1 MAHTAVHAQVFS
13 AGIFLKK
20 TEPKP
25 GLPALLLLHR
35 TLLTWARNCR
45 KYSSCNQFVVS
56 QKDLYTNTRSNFYS
70 ASKQHGV
77 QCYESLQKIMPKI
90 ILRIGSVFY
99 AIVNIRKDSGSNRC
113 LGTDQSQRLRRSYF
127 GCSFAPAPSVGL
139 FALDFPA
146 ALTSIVLARY
156 FFIR

>member
-1 MAHTAVHAQVFS
+1 
-13 AGIFLKK
+13 
-20 TEPKP
+20 
-25 GLPALLLLHR
+25 
-35 TLLTWARNCR
+35 
-45 KYSSCNQFVVS
+45 
-56 QKDLYTNTRSNFYS
+56 
-70 ASKQHGV
+70 
-77 QCYESLQKIMPKI
+77 MPKI

-113 LGTDQSQRLRRSYF
+113 LGTDQSQRLSRSYF
-127 GCSFAPAPSVGL
+127 VCSFTSAPSVGL